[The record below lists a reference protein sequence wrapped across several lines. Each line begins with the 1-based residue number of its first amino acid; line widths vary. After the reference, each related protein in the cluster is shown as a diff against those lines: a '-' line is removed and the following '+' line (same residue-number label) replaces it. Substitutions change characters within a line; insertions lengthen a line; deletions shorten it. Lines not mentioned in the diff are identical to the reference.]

1 MNMQKNVPLSDY
13 SAMRLGGNADYLTD
27 VGSLDELIQAVNWS
41 EKNGQKIK
49 IIGDGTNIIW
59 RDSGFKGLVIVNK
72 IMGLEISQDGLVKA
86 GAGENWD
93 GVVERAVQVGFSGIE
108 ALSAIPGTVGA
119 TPVQN
124 VGAYGQE
131 IADTLTQVEVYDLKE
146 KKTVVITK
154 ADCGFG
160 YRTSSFKSKDKGYFV
175 ILSITLK
182 LNRINPQPPFYT
194 SLQQHL
200 DEHQITE
207 YTAQTIR
214 GAVVAIRA
222 EKLPD
227 PSVVANNGSFFTN
240 PFIDKSRFDEL
251 HAKYPDLQS
260 WPSGDKV
267 KLSAAWLV
275 EQAGFPKDFHDPATG
290 MATWKNQ
297 ALVLVNEHAKSSADL
312 LNFKQKIVSSVQ
324 SKFGVTLEQEPE
336 LI

>member
-1 MNMQKNVPLSDY
+1 MNMQKNVPLSNY
-13 SAMRLGGNADYLTD
+13 SAMRLGGKTDYLVD
-27 VGSLDELIQAVNWS
+27 VNNLEELVEAIDWA
-41 EKNGQKIK
+41 EKNSQKIK

-72 IMGLEISQDGLVKA
+72 IMGFEVSDDGVVKA

-93 GVVERAVQVGFSGIE
+93 SVVERAVQAGFSGIE

-131 IADTLTQVEVYDLKE
+131 IADTLTQIEVYDLKE
-146 KKTVVITK
+146 KKTVVIPK

-160 YRTSSFKSKDKGYFV
+160 YRTSRFKTSDKNRYV
-175 ILSITLK
+175 VLAVTLK
-182 LNRINPQPPFYT
+182 LGRENPAPPFYG
-194 SLQQHL
+194 SLQEYL
-200 DEHQITE
+200 DAKGITQ
-207 YTAQTIR
+207 YTSQTIR

-227 PSVVANNGSFFTN
+227 PSLVANNGSFFTN
-240 PFIDKSRFDEL
+240 PLVEKSQFDEL
-251 HAKYPDLQS
+251 HAKYSELQS
-260 WPSGDKV
+260 WPSADKV
-267 KLSAAWLV
+267 KISAAWLV
-275 EQAGFPKDFHDPATG
+275 EQAGFPKGFHDPTTG

-312 LNFKQKIVSSVQ
+312 LSFKQKIVDSVQ
-324 SKFGVTLEQEPE
+324 SKFGITLEQEPE